1 MNSPIIQTE
10 VEERLLKL
18 ADRMDVELDRFAEAS
33 HERAHFEAEHKLAY
47 SKSIVASSTNKE
59 TVAHKEAMAHLRAK
73 EAFHGWKLA
82 EAKEKATQQALI
94 AIRAQMDALR
104 TISANVRAMGG

>member
-33 HERAHFEAEHKLAY
+33 HERAHFEAEHKTG
-47 SKSIVASSTNKE
+47 K
-59 TVAHKEAMAHLRAK
+59 
-73 EAFHGWKLA
+73 
-82 EAKEKATQQALI
+82 
-94 AIRAQMDALR
+94 
-104 TISANVRAMGG
+104 